1 MIEGMRTKIPKV
13 PKGLM
18 SPEGE
23 RYIGTLLENIQG
35 KFDLIMEH
43 LDFSDK
49 RTGKLEKRV
58 DQTETR
64 LDNIELQLLDGE

>member
-1 MIEGMRTKIPKV
+1 MEGMRTKIPKV

-18 SPEGE
+18 SPQGE

-49 RTGKLEKRV
+49 RTDKLEKRV
-58 DQTETR
+58 DETEMR
-64 LDNIELQLLDGE
+64 LDKVELQFMDGE